1 MKKKLSLTQVLSIS
15 VMLFGMFFGAGNLI
29 FPVYMGQMAGK
40 NFLPATIGFILSGV
54 ALPILGVV
62 ALGKSR
68 CEGLHELSS
77 RVGKGY
83 GTFFT
88 CLLYLT
94 IGPFFSIPRCAST
107 SFSAG
112 MATLFPGIDIT
123 VLTFVFTLIFFGLAL
138 FIALRPGEILTY
150 IGKILTPAFLISLG
164 VLIIVSFVTPMGDAG
179 NIAPMGNYVNDAF
192 PTGILEGYNTM
203 DALASL
209 AFGIVVVQVIRDLG
223 IKDSD
228 HIALNT

>member
-1 MKKKLSLTQVLSIS
+1 MKKKLTLTQVISIS

-40 NFLPATIGFILSGV
+40 NYLPATLGFILSGV

-88 CLLYLT
+88 
-94 IGPFFSIPRCAST
+94 RND
-107 SFSAG
+107 
-112 MATLFPGIDIT
+112 FPT
-123 VLTFVFTLIFFGLAL
+123 VPPVLANRISLAL
-138 FIALRPGEILTY
+138 SIYPSMSSDLIL
-150 IGKILTPAFLISLG
+150 
-164 VLIIVSFVTPMGDAG
+164 
-179 NIAPMGNYVNDAF
+179 
-192 PTGILEGYNTM
+192 
-203 DALASL
+203 
-209 AFGIVVVQVIRDLG
+209 Q
-223 IKDSD
+223 
-228 HIALNT
+228 